1 MKMYGAL
8 KRSMVIVKNAMS
20 TYFKLRKEYFDR
32 GLNFLFK
39 TPYNEK
45 VNFVIYHGEIE
56 EEEISWKPVEKY
68 IKTNLTILEE
78 RFGIKFHDSV
88 HHYFNSYWFTD
99 LDGFIGDHYISLEAV
114 LPNIELDSF
123 KEKLERY
130 EKNHR
135 KLDKIPI
142 GVEGNGLLV
151 VLNNV
156 SGKVELED
164 FESGLFM
171 EISNSLNELISS
183 LRLQK

>member
-1 MKMYGAL
+1 MYGAW
-8 KRSMVIVKNAMS
+8 KRSMVIVKNVMS
-20 TYFKLRKEYFDR
+20 TYFKVRKEYFDR

-45 VNFVIYHGEIE
+45 VDFVIYQGEIE

-68 IKTNLTILEE
+68 IKTDLTILEE

-88 HHYFNSYWFTD
+88 YHYFNSYWFAD

-123 KEKLERY
+123 KEKLEGY

-142 GVEGNGLLV
+142 GVEGNGSLV

-164 FESGLFM
+164 FERGLFI
-171 EISNSLNELISS
+171 EVSNSLNELISS

>member
-1 MKMYGAL
+1 M
-8 KRSMVIVKNAMS
+8 KNAMS

-56 EEEISWKPVEKY
+56 EEEVSWKPVEKY
-68 IKTNLTILEE
+68 IKTDLRILEE
-78 RFGIKFHDSV
+78 RFEIKFHDSV
-88 HHYFNSYWFTD
+88 YHYFNSYWFAD

-114 LPNIELDSF
+114 LPNIELENF
-123 KEKLERY
+123 EGKLEGY
-130 EKNHR
+130 EKDYR

-164 FESGLFM
+164 FERGLFI
-171 EISNSLNELISS
+171 EVSNSLNELISS

>member
-1 MKMYGAL
+1 MYGAL
-8 KRSMVIVKNAMS
+8 KRSMVIVKNPMS

-56 EEEISWKPVEKY
+56 EEEISWEPVEKY
-68 IKTNLTILEE
+68 IKTDLTIIEE

-88 HHYFNSYWFTD
+88 YHYFNSYWFAD

-114 LPNIELDSF
+114 LPNIELENF
-123 KEKLERY
+123 EGKLEGY
-130 EKNHR
+130 EKDHR

-164 FESGLFM
+164 FERGLFI
-171 EISNSLNELISS
+171 EVSNSLNELISS